1 MAGIFENI
9 EHVFKG
15 AVRAGQT
22 ASALAEAGV
31 GWVLGDR
38 PPAPALL
45 RRTFE
50 KLGATYI
57 KLGQFIASSPSLF
70 PPEYVEEFEK
80 CLDRTDPLPYADI
93 ARVIQRELG
102 RRPEEIF
109 ESFEREPLASAS
121 IAQVHAARLK
131 NGRDVVVKVQKPGV
145 DDVLL
150 TDLNFLFVA
159 AKLLEWLAP
168 GFARTSLSNIISD
181 VQKTMLEECD
191 FLKEAANIDEF
202 RRFLD
207 QAGITDATAPQVY
220 REQTSLRVLTME
232 RFYGAPLTDL
242 ESIRRYSQN
251 PEQTL
256 VNALN
261 TWFASL
267 MLCNFFH
274 ADVHAGNLMA
284 LEDGRIGF
292 IDFGIVGRIKKE
304 TWLSMNSLME
314 AMGREDYPLMA
325 RSLAGIG
332 ATDETIDVNRFA
344 ADLEALF
351 TKLNNVAL
359 DARGEMPLLDERELN
374 RVMIQMVE
382 IGERHGLRFPREF
395 ALLMKQMLY
404 FDRYIRILAP
414 GMDLFQD
421 ARLQRLLGD
430 QAL

>member
-1 MAGIFENI
+1 MAGIFESL

-22 ASALAEAGV
+22 AGALAQAGL
-31 GWVLGDR
+31 GWALGDR

-45 RRTFE
+45 RQTFE
-50 KLGATYI
+50 RLGATYI

-70 PPEYVEEFEK
+70 PPDYVEEFEK
-80 CLDRTDPLPYADI
+80 CLDRTDPLPYAEI

-102 RRPEEIF
+102 RKPEEIF
-109 ESFEREPLASAS
+109 ESFDREPLASAS

-131 NGRDVVVKVQKPGV
+131 NGQDVVVKVQKPGV

-159 AKLLEWLAP
+159 AKLLEFLAP

-207 QAGITDATAPQVY
+207 QAGITDAAAPRVY

-314 AMGREDYPLMA
+314 AMGREDYRLMA
-325 RSLAGIG
+325 TSLAGIG
-332 ATDETIDVNRFA
+332 ATDEQIDVNRFA

-351 TKLNNVAL
+351 TRLNDVAV
-359 DARGEMPLLDERELN
+359 DARGEMALLDERELN

-421 ARLQRLLGD
+421 ARVQRMLSD
-430 QAL
+430 QR

>member
-1 MAGIFENI
+1 MAGIFENLQ
-9 EHVFKG
+9 HVFKG
-15 AVRAGQT
+15 ALRAGQT

-31 GWVLGDR
+31 GWALGDR

-80 CLDRTDPLPYADI
+80 CLDRTDPLPYAEI

-109 ESFEREPLASAS
+109 ESFERDPLASAS

-292 IDFGIVGRIKKE
+292 IDFGIVGRIKKD

-332 ATDETIDVNRFA
+332 ATDEAIDVNRFA

-351 TKLNNVAL
+351 TKLNDVAL
-359 DARGEMPLLDERELN
+359 DARGEMALLDERELN

-430 QAL
+430 

>member
-15 AVRAGQT
+15 ALRAGQT

-80 CLDRTDPLPYADI
+80 CLDRTDPLPYDQI

-242 ESIRRYSQN
+242 ES
-251 PEQTL
+251 
-256 VNALN
+256 
-261 TWFASL
+261 
-267 MLCNFFH
+267 
-274 ADVHAGNLMA
+274 
-284 LEDGRIGF
+284 
-292 IDFGIVGRIKKE
+292 
-304 TWLSMNSLME
+304 
-314 AMGREDYPLMA
+314 
-325 RSLAGIG
+325 
-332 ATDETIDVNRFA
+332 
-344 ADLEALF
+344 
-351 TKLNNVAL
+351 
-359 DARGEMPLLDERELN
+359 
-374 RVMIQMVE
+374 
-382 IGERHGLRFPREF
+382 
-395 ALLMKQMLY
+395 
-404 FDRYIRILAP
+404 
-414 GMDLFQD
+414 MDLVSFGG
-421 ARLQRLLGD
+421 LINF
-430 QAL
+430 

>member
-15 AVRAGQT
+15 ALRAGQT

-80 CLDRTDPLPYADI
+80 CLDRTDPLPYDQI

-332 ATDETIDVNRFA
+332 ATDEKIDVDRFA

-351 TKLNNVAL
+351 TKLNHVAL
-359 DARGEMPLLDERELN
+359 DARGEMALLDERELN

-421 ARLQRLLGD
+421 ARLQRLIGD
-430 QAL
+430 